1 METALAMYDSSHV
14 LNETLKK
21 ARGKEQNTRPGR
33 VRARSQIARRGCDN
47 AGAVNFELEARGV
60 VLLGLLPYHMPP
72 QPQKQGDA
80 GLIPRW
86 YYFTLE
92 YPEIT

>member
-1 METALAMYDSSHV
+1 MRIDNPLSIERQHV
-14 LNETLKK
+14 RRWSAVWDLTDLDHRE
-21 ARGKEQNTRPGR
+21 GPGR
-33 VRARSQIARRGCDN
+33 VRARSQITRRGRDN

-92 YPEIT
+92 